1 MSVAAFIWRS
11 SPSIPKGQSQPLGNA
26 KKQGFHL
33 LLLTTVVKHWARS
46 MILRLPSILIGL
58 LWGKTT
64 LTTWQSIIPARR
76 LALITELLEHLP
88 VQMINA
94 AMKERMDELG
104 KNQIV
109 AMRDGKYDPPVAVN
123 QVQDLVQFGLEFDI
137 GCCKSLSSMN
147 PPKEWT

>member
-1 MSVAAFIWRS
+1 MICLLPHAYGIFSFNPQGAITAARKCQEAG
-11 SPSIPKGQSQPLGNA
+11 IPLVTVDNCGQALGSEYD
-26 KKQGFHL
+26 
-33 LLLTTVVKHWARS
+33 TTAAIDFDWA
-46 MILRLPSILIGL
+46 

-123 QVQDLVQFGLEFDI
+123 QVQDLVQFGLNLISDAA
-137 GCCKSLSSMN
+137 N
-147 PPKEWT
+147 PYLR